1 MPASPERI
9 LENLFPFYRQEE
21 FPVLLHQYKTWSES
35 RPLEGCRII
44 DASSLVHEREKKSCR
59 IIGSR
64 DSIWGLRMEFVQ
76 EYASI
81 YEANRCKR

>member
-1 MPASPERI
+1 MTSTHVGTAGHIVFTS
-9 LENLFPFYRQEE
+9 FPF
-21 FPVLLHQYKTWSES
+21 
-35 RPLEGCRII
+35 
-44 DASSLVHEREKKSCR
+44 SSLVHEREKKSCR